1 MKNLIALFFLLLGV
15 FGGLYVG
22 CYEFFI
28 KGIVL
33 TIETL
38 KATPIN
44 SLALAWGIFKIM
56 SAAFFGWLTFAVGF
70 LIAQIVEEVF

>member
-1 MKNLIALFFLLLGV
+1 MKHLLACLFLLLGI

-33 TIETL
+33 ILETL
-38 KATPIN
+38 KQDPIN
-44 SLALAWGIFKIM
+44 SLALAVGAFKVVT
-56 SAAFFGWLTFAVGF
+56 AAFFGWCTFGLCFIV
-70 LIAQIVEEVF
+70 AQVIES